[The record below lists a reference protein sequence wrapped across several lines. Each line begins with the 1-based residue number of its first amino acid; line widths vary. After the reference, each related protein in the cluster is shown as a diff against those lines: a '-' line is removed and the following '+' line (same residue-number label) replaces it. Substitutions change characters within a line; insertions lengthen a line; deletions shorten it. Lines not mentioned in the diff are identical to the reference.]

1 MARAEGLG
9 VKRWGFRRRP
19 TTDPE
24 ARMSVK
30 DHLREL
36 RRRIV
41 VSLAAFTIFSI
52 VGFVYFAPLIDFLLK
67 PLCSVG
73 ANMLGPQG
81 CTLVFT
87 KATGAFMVQM
97 KVAALVGL
105 FLSSPVWL
113 YNLWAFTVPALNAK
127 EKRYS
132 KPFVISSILLFSG
145 GAALAYLTLPK
156 ALEFLL
162 GFGAGRL
169 TPLLQADTY
178 LNLVM
183 LVTVAF
189 GAMFELPLFLFFLG
203 LVGVVS
209 PTMLRRYR
217 KHSIIGIAALSA
229 VITPSQDPI
238 TMMVMAVPVY
248 VLYELNIRV
257 LSVIEKRRAK
267 SGAAVADR

>member
-1 MARAEGLG
+1 MAKAEGLG
-9 VKRWGFRRRP
+9 FRRLSFRRRP
-19 TTDPE
+19 TVEPG
-24 ARMSVK
+24 AHMPVM

-41 VSLAAFTIFSI
+41 ISLASFTLLSI
-52 VGFVYFAPLIDFLLK
+52 VGFVYFEPLIDFLLK

-73 ANMLGPQG
+73 PELLGPQG

-113 YNLWAFTVPALNAK
+113 YNLWAFTIPALSDK
-127 EKRYS
+127 EKKYS
-132 KPFVISSILLFSG
+132 KPFVASSILLFSA
-145 GAALAYLTLPK
+145 GAALAYITLPK
-156 ALEFLL
+156 ALDFLL

-183 LVTVAF
+183 LVTIAF

-203 LVGVVS
+203 LVGVVT
-209 PTMLRRYR
+209 PVLLRRFR

-229 VITPSQDPI
+229 VVTPSQDPI

-248 VLYELNIRV
+248 GLYELNIKV
-257 LSVIEKRRAK
+257 LSIIDKRKKRKEK
-267 SGAAVADR
+267 